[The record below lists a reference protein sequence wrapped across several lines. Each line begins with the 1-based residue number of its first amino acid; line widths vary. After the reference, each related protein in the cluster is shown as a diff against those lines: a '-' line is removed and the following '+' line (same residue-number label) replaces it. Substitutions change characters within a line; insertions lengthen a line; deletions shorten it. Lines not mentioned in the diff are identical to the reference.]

1 MFKNWGITKKL
12 IFGFG
17 IIIFIIVIVF
27 LYTLYSLYV
36 INTDTKDLRERLF
49 KINNVEELRD
59 RILTDVQ
66 LNITKMLLIEDMEKR
81 KKIYSE
87 ILEARETYKKHL
99 DFLKRTTRSNEGKK
113 KLKESELILEA
124 LEQINNKVVQLAL
137 AGRTQEAIYIYE
149 NELVPK
155 LLTMEKT
162 LDDLK
167 GFYFKIA
174 DKKAVS
180 SLEYIKRDIII
191 LISFGIIFMA
201 ISILVVTGIT
211 RSVRNPVE
219 KLRKI
224 LAKVQEGDL
233 AVNIDITSQDE
244 IGVMA
249 KDLADALASMRKL
262 IEDVKQVSMSL
273 AGSSEELSTITKQF
287 NTSIETQV
295 EKTTQIASATEEM
308 SSTVVDIAK
317 NTTEIFEESKKTA
330 NMAREGENYTLKTAN
345 EVKTIEQ
352 VAGKLREVM
361 GTLEERTRAIGAVI
375 EFIKDVAEQTNLLAL
390 NATIEAARAGEHGR
404 SFAVVAGEIRKLA
417 ERTGKSTEEIANT
430 IKEIEKAVGDVK
442 HEVEDITAKVET
454 GVKLS
459 EEAADILKKI
469 ADASER
475 LQEMIQSIASA
486 TEEMSVTAESIAKD
500 VGSVAN
506 AAKDLKVGVE
516 QVVSTT
522 EEVAKMGTDLKEA
535 VEKFKV

>member
-1 MFKNWGITKKL
+1 MFKNWSITKKL
-12 IFGFG
+12 IFSFG
-17 IIIFIIVIVF
+17 IVIFITFVASWG
-27 LYTLYSLYV
+27 TLYIFHIL
-36 INTDTKDLRERLF
+36 NTDIKDLRERTL
-49 KINNVEELRD
+49 KIDNAEELRD
-59 RILTDVQ
+59 KILTDVQ
-66 LNITKMLLIEDMEKR
+66 LNITKMLLTEDVEKR

-87 ILEARETYKKHL
+87 ILNGREVYKRHL
-99 DFLKRTTRSNEGKK
+99 DFLKRTTKSNEGKK
-113 KLKESELILEA
+113 KLKEMEFAIEA
-124 LEQINNKVVQLAL
+124 LEQISNKVIQLAL
-137 AGRTQEAIYIYE
+137 AGKTQEAIYIHE
-149 NELVPK
+149 NELIPK
-155 LLTMEKT
+155 LLTMEKK

-167 GFYFKIA
+167 AFYFKIA
-174 DKKAVS
+174 NKEFIE
-180 SLEYIKRDIII
+180 SLRYIKRQIVI
-191 LISFGIIFMA
+191 LIIYEIVFTA
-201 ISILVVTGIT
+201 TSILAIIT
-211 RSVRNPVE
+211 ITKAVRNPIE

-224 LAKVQEGDL
+224 LARVQEGDL

-244 IGVMA
+244 IGTMA

-262 IEDVKQVSMSL
+262 IEEVKQVSMSL
-273 AGSSEELSTITKQF
+273 AGSSEELSAITKQF

-330 NMAREGENYTLKTAN
+330 NMARDGENYTLKTAN
-345 EVKTIEQ
+345 EVKVIEQ
-352 VAGKLREVM
+352 VADRLREVM
-361 GTLEERTRAIGAVI
+361 KTLEERTKAIGAVI

-430 IKEIEKAVGDVK
+430 IKEIEKAVEDVK

-459 EEAADILKKI
+459 EEAAGLLNKI
-469 ADASER
+469 AEASEK

-500 VGSVAN
+500 GGSVAN
-506 AAKDLKVGVE
+506 AIKDLKAGVE
-516 QVVSTT
+516 QIVSTT

-535 VEKFKV
+535 IEKFKV

>member
-1 MFKNWGITKKL
+1 MFKNWSITKKL
-12 IFGFG
+12 IFGFS
-17 IIIFIIVIVF
+17 IIIFIVAIVS

-36 INTDTKDLRERLF
+36 INTNTKDLREATL
-49 KINNVEELRD
+49 KISNAAQLRNE
-59 RILTDVQ
+59 ILTNIQ
-66 LNITKMLLIEDMEKR
+66 LNMTKMLLTEDMEKR
-81 KKIYSE
+81 RKIYNK
-87 ILEARETYKKHL
+87 ILKAKETYKKHL
-99 DFLKRTTRSNEGKK
+99 NFLKRTIKSNEGKK
-113 KLKESELILEA
+113 ELKEIFYTIKA
-124 LEQINNKVVQLAL
+124 LRQISNKVAQFAL
-137 AGRTQEAIYIYE
+137 AGKTQEAIYIHE
-149 NELVPK
+149 NELIPE
-155 LLTMEKT
+155 LLTVQKK
-162 LDDLK
+162 LDDLMT
-167 GFYFKIA
+167 FYIKKA
-174 DKKAVS
+174 DKEAVK
-180 SLEYIKRDIII
+180 SLEYVKREFII
-191 LISFGIIFMA
+191 LISFGIIFII
-201 ISILVVTGIT
+201 ISILVITGIT

-249 KDLADALASMRKL
+249 KDLADTLSSMRKL
-262 IEDVKQVSMSL
+262 IEEVKQVSMNL
-273 AGSSEELSTITKQF
+273 ANSSEELSAITKQF
-287 NTSIETQV
+287 NTNIETQV

-330 NMAREGENYTLKTAN
+330 NMARDGENYTLKTAN
-345 EVKTIEQ
+345 EVKGIEQ
-352 VAGKLREVM
+352 VADRLREVM
-361 GTLEERTRAIGAVI
+361 GTLEERTKAIGTVT

-430 IKEIEKAVGDVK
+430 IKEIEKAVEDVK
-442 HEVEDITAKVET
+442 HEVEDITAKVGT

-459 EEAADILKKI
+459 EEAANLLNKI
-469 ADASER
+469 VGASEK

-486 TEEMSVTAESIAKD
+486 TEEMNVAAESIAKD

-506 AAKDLKVGVE
+506 AAKDLKVGIE

-535 VEKFKV
+535 IEKFKV

>member
-1 MFKNWGITKKL
+1 MFKNWSITKKL

-17 IIIFIIVIVF
+17 IVIFITFVASWG
-27 LYTLYSLYV
+27 TLYIFRIL
-36 INTDTKDLRERLF
+36 NTDLKDLRERIS
-49 KINNVEELRD
+49 KIDNAEELRD

-66 LNITKMLLIEDMEKR
+66 LNITKMLLTEDVEKR

-87 ILEARETYKKHL
+87 ILDAREIYKKHL

-113 KLKESELILEA
+113 KLKEMEFAIET
-124 LEQINNKVVQLAL
+124 LEQINNKVIQLAL
-137 AGRTQEAIYIYE
+137 AGKTQEAIYIHE
-149 NELVPK
+149 NEVIPK
-155 LLTMEKT
+155 LLTMEKN
-162 LDDLK
+162 LDNLK
-167 GFYFKIA
+167 AFYFKIA
-174 DKKAVS
+174 DKEFIE
-180 SLEYIKRDIII
+180 SLRYIKRQIVILLIYEIIFTATSILAIII
-191 LISFGIIFMA
+191 
-201 ISILVVTGIT
+201 VTKA
-211 RSVRNPVE
+211 VRNPIE

-224 LAKVQEGDL
+224 LARVQEGDL

-244 IGVMA
+244 IGIMA

-262 IEDVKQVSMSL
+262 IEEVKQVSISL
-273 AGSSEELSTITKQF
+273 AGSSEELSAITKQF

-295 EKTTQIASATEEM
+295 EKITQIASATEEM

-317 NTTEIFEESKKTA
+317 NTTEISEESKKTA
-330 NMAREGENYTLKTAN
+330 NMARDGENYTLKTAN
-345 EVKTIEQ
+345 EVKVIEQ
-352 VAGKLREVM
+352 VADRLREVM
-361 GTLEERTRAIGAVI
+361 KTLEERTKAIGTVI

-430 IKEIEKAVGDVK
+430 IKEIEKAVEDVK

-459 EEAADILKKI
+459 EEAAGLLNKI
-469 ADASER
+469 AEASEK

-506 AAKDLKVGVE
+506 AAKDLKAGVE
-516 QVVSTT
+516 QIVSTT

-535 VEKFKV
+535 IEKFKV

>member
-1 MFKNWGITKKL
+1 MFKNWSITKKL

-17 IIIFIIVIVF
+17 IIIFIIVIVL
-27 LYTLYSLYV
+27 LYTSYSLYV
-36 INTDTKDLRERLF
+36 INTNTKDLRERTL
-49 KINNVEELRD
+49 KINNAAELRNE
-59 RILTDVQ
+59 ILTNIQ
-66 LNITKMLLIEDMEKR
+66 LNITKMLLTKDMEKR
-81 KKIYSE
+81 REIYNKI
-87 ILEARETYKKHL
+87 LKARETYKKHL

-113 KLKESELILEA
+113 KLKEMEFAIEA
-124 LEQINNKVVQLAL
+124 LKQIDNKVIQFAL
-137 AGRTQEAIYIYE
+137 AGKTQEAIYIHE
-149 NELVPK
+149 NEVIPK
-155 LLTMEKT
+155 LLTMEKK
-162 LDDLK
+162 LDDLMT
-167 GFYFKIA
+167 FYIKTA
-174 DKKAVS
+174 DVKAVK
-180 SLEYIKRDIII
+180 SLEYIEREFII
-191 LISFGIIFMA
+191 LISFGIGFIV
-201 ISILVVTGIT
+201 ISILIVTGIT
-211 RSVRNPVE
+211 RSIRNPVE

-244 IGVMA
+244 IGVMV

-330 NMAREGENYTLKTAN
+330 NMARDGENYTLKTAN
-345 EVKTIEQ
+345 EVKVIDQ
-352 VAGKLREVM
+352 VAGRLREVM
-361 GTLEERTRAIGAVI
+361 ETLEERTKAIETVI

-430 IKEIEKAVGDVK
+430 IKEIEKAVEDVK

-459 EEAADILKKI
+459 EEAAGLLNKI
-469 ADASER
+469 AEASEK

>member
-1 MFKNWGITKKL
+1 MFKNWSITKKL

-17 IIIFIIVIVF
+17 IIIFVIAIVF

-36 INTDTKDLRERLF
+36 INTNTKDLRERTL
-49 KINNVEELRD
+49 KIKNAAELRNE
-59 RILTDVQ
+59 ILTDIQ
-66 LNITKMLLIEDMEKR
+66 LNITKMLLTKDIEKR
-81 KKIYSE
+81 REIYNKI
-87 ILEARETYKKHL
+87 LKARETYKKHL
-99 DFLKRTTRSNEGKK
+99 DFLKTTTKSNEGKK
-113 KLKESELILEA
+113 KLKEMEFAIEA
-124 LEQINNKVVQLAL
+124 LKQIDNKVIQFAL
-137 AGRTQEAIYIYE
+137 AGKTQEAIYIHE
-149 NELVPK
+149 NEVIPK
-155 LLTMEKT
+155 LLTMEKK
-162 LDDLK
+162 LNDLMA
-167 GFYFKIA
+167 FYTKTA
-174 DKKAVS
+174 DKEAVR
-180 SLEYIKRDIII
+180 SLEYIKRDFII

-233 AVNIDITSQDE
+233 AVNIDITSEDE

-249 KDLADALASMRKL
+249 KDLADTLTSMREL
-262 IEDVKQVSMSL
+262 IKDVKQVSMSL

-330 NMAREGENYTLKTAN
+330 NMAKDGENYTLKTAN
-345 EVKTIEQ
+345 EVKVVDQ
-352 VAGKLREVM
+352 VAGRLREVM
-361 GTLEERTRAIGAVI
+361 ETLEERTKAIETVI

-430 IKEIEKAVGDVK
+430 IKEIEKAVEDVK

-459 EEAADILKKI
+459 EEAAGLLNKI
-469 ADASER
+469 AEASEK
-475 LQEMIQSIASA
+475 LQEMIQNIASA

-506 AAKDLKVGVE
+506 AAKDLKAGVE
-516 QVVSTT
+516 QIVSTT

>member
-1 MFKNWGITKKL
+1 MFKNWSITKKL

-17 IIIFIIVIVF
+17 IIIFIVAVIF
-27 LYTLYSLYV
+27 FHTLYSLYV
-36 INTDTKDLRERLF
+36 ISINTKDLRERTL
-49 KINNVEELRD
+49 KINKVAELRNE
-59 RILTDVQ
+59 ILTNIQ
-66 LNITKMLLIEDMEKR
+66 LNLTKMLLTEDMEKR
-81 KKIYSE
+81 KKIYSK
-87 ILEARETYKKHL
+87 ILNAREAYKKHL
-99 DFLKRTTRSNEGKK
+99 NFLKRTTRSNEGKK
-113 KLKESELILEA
+113 ELKEIFYTIEA
-124 LEQINNKVVQLAL
+124 LGEISNKVAQLTL
-137 AGRTQEAIYIYE
+137 AEKTQEAIYIHE
-149 NELVPK
+149 NELIPE
-155 LLTMEKT
+155 LLTMQKKLNDLMTFYIKT
-162 LDDLK
+162 
-167 GFYFKIA
+167 A
-174 DKKAVS
+174 DVKAVK
-180 SLEYIKRDIII
+180 SLEYIKREFII
-191 LISFGIIFMA
+191 LISFVIIFVV
-201 ISILVVTGIT
+201 ISLLVVTGIT

-224 LAKVQEGDL
+224 LTKIHEGDL
-233 AVNIDITSQDE
+233 AVNIDITSEDE

-249 KDLADALASMRKL
+249 KDLADALTSMRKL

-273 AGSSEELSTITKQF
+273 AGSSEELSAITKQF

-330 NMAREGENYTLKTAN
+330 NMARDGENYTLKTAN
-345 EVKTIEQ
+345 EVKVIEQ
-352 VAGKLREVM
+352 VADRLREVM
-361 GTLEERTRAIGAVI
+361 GTLEERTRAIGVVI

-390 NATIEAARAGEHGR
+390 NATIEAARAGEHGK

-430 IKEIEKAVGDVK
+430 IKEIEKAVEDVR
-442 HEVEDITAKVET
+442 HEVEDISAKVET

-459 EEAADILKKI
+459 EEAADLLNKI
-469 ADASER
+469 AEASEK

-486 TEEMSVTAESIAKD
+486 TEEMSITAESIAKD

-522 EEVAKMGTDLKEA
+522 EEVAKMGIDLKEA

>member
-1 MFKNWGITKKL
+1 MFKNWSITKKL

-17 IIIFIIVIVF
+17 IIIFIIVIVL
-27 LYTLYSLYV
+27 LYTSYSLYV
-36 INTDTKDLRERLF
+36 INTNTKDLRERTL
-49 KINNVEELRD
+49 KINNAAELRNE
-59 RILTDVQ
+59 ILTNIQ
-66 LNITKMLLIEDMEKR
+66 LNITKMLLTKDMEKR
-81 KKIYSE
+81 REIYNKI
-87 ILEARETYKKHL
+87 LKARETYKKHL

-113 KLKESELILEA
+113 KLKEMEFAIEA
-124 LEQINNKVVQLAL
+124 LKQIDNKVIQFAL
-137 AGRTQEAIYIYE
+137 AGKTQEAIYIHE
-149 NELVPK
+149 NEVIPK
-155 LLTMEKT
+155 LLTMEKK
-162 LDDLK
+162 LDDLMT
-167 GFYFKIA
+167 FYIKTA
-174 DKKAVS
+174 DVKAVK
-180 SLEYIKRDIII
+180 SLEYIEREFII
-191 LISFGIIFMA
+191 LISFGIGFIV
-201 ISILVVTGIT
+201 ISILIVTGIT
-211 RSVRNPVE
+211 RSIRNPVE

-244 IGVMA
+244 IGVMV

-330 NMAREGENYTLKTAN
+330 NMARDGENYTLKTAN
-345 EVKTIEQ
+345 EVKVIEQ
-352 VAGKLREVM
+352 VADRLREVM
-361 GTLEERTRAIGAVI
+361 ETLEERTKAIETVI

-430 IKEIEKAVGDVK
+430 IKEIEKAVEDVK

-459 EEAADILKKI
+459 EEAAGLLNKI
-469 ADASER
+469 AEASEK

>member
-1 MFKNWGITKKL
+1 MFKNWSITKKL

-17 IIIFIIVIVF
+17 IIIFIIVIVL
-27 LYTLYSLYV
+27 LYTSYSLYV
-36 INTDTKDLRERLF
+36 INTNTKDLRERTL
-49 KINNVEELRD
+49 KINNAAELRNE
-59 RILTDVQ
+59 ILTNIQ
-66 LNITKMLLIEDMEKR
+66 LNITKMLLTKDMEKR
-81 KKIYSE
+81 REIYNKI
-87 ILEARETYKKHL
+87 LKARETYKKHL

-113 KLKESELILEA
+113 KLKEMEFAIEA
-124 LEQINNKVVQLAL
+124 LKQIDNKVIQFAL
-137 AGRTQEAIYIYE
+137 AGKTQEAIYIHE
-149 NELVPK
+149 NEVIPK
-155 LLTMEKT
+155 LLTMEKK
-162 LDDLK
+162 LDGLMT
-167 GFYFKIA
+167 FYIKTA
-174 DKKAVS
+174 DVKAVK
-180 SLEYIKRDIII
+180 SLEYIEREFII
-191 LISFGIIFMA
+191 LISFGIGFIV
-201 ISILVVTGIT
+201 ISILIVTGIT
-211 RSVRNPVE
+211 RSIRNPVE

-244 IGVMA
+244 IGVMV

-330 NMAREGENYTLKTAN
+330 NMARDGENYTLKTAN
-345 EVKTIEQ
+345 EVKVIDQ
-352 VAGKLREVM
+352 VAGRLREVM
-361 GTLEERTRAIGAVI
+361 ETLEERTKAIETVI

>member
-1 MFKNWGITKKL
+1 MFKNWSITKKL

-17 IIIFIIVIVF
+17 IIIFVIVIVF

-174 DKKAVS
+174 DKEVVS
-180 SLEYIKRDIII
+180 SLEYIKRDFII

-201 ISILVVTGIT
+201 ISILIVTGIT
-211 RSVRNPVE
+211 RSIRNPVE

-244 IGVMA
+244 IGVMV

-317 NTTEIFEESKKTA
+317 NATEISEESKKTV

-430 IKEIEKAVGDVK
+430 IKEIEKAVEDVK

-535 VEKFKV
+535 VGKFKV

>member
-12 IFGFG
+12 IFGFS
-17 IIIFIIVIVF
+17 IIIFIVAIVS

-36 INTDTKDLRERLF
+36 INTNTKDLREATL
-49 KINNVEELRD
+49 KISNAAQLRNE
-59 RILTDVQ
+59 ILTNIQ
-66 LNITKMLLIEDMEKR
+66 LNMTKMLLTEDMEKR
-81 KKIYSE
+81 RKIYNK
-87 ILEARETYKKHL
+87 ILKAKETYKKHL
-99 DFLKRTTRSNEGKK
+99 NFLKRTIKSNEGKK
-113 KLKESELILEA
+113 ELKEIFYTIKA
-124 LEQINNKVVQLAL
+124 LRQISNKVAQFAL
-137 AGRTQEAIYIYE
+137 AGKTQEAIYIHE
-149 NELVPK
+149 NELIPE
-155 LLTMEKT
+155 LLTVQKK
-162 LDDLK
+162 LDDLMT
-167 GFYFKIA
+167 FYIKKA
-174 DKKAVS
+174 DKEAVK
-180 SLEYIKRDIII
+180 SLEYVKREFII
-191 LISFGIIFMA
+191 LISFGIIFII
-201 ISILVVTGIT
+201 ISILVITGIT

-249 KDLADALASMRKL
+249 KDLADTLSSMRKL
-262 IEDVKQVSMSL
+262 IEEVKQVSMNL
-273 AGSSEELSTITKQF
+273 ADSSEELSAITKQF

-330 NMAREGENYTLKTAN
+330 NMARDGENYTLKTAN
-345 EVKTIEQ
+345 EVKGIEQ
-352 VAGKLREVM
+352 VADRLREVM
-361 GTLEERTRAIGAVI
+361 GTLEERTKAIGTVT

-430 IKEIEKAVGDVK
+430 IKEIEKAVEDVK
-442 HEVEDITAKVET
+442 HEVEDITAKVGT

-459 EEAADILKKI
+459 EEAANLLNKI
-469 ADASER
+469 AEASEK

-486 TEEMSVTAESIAKD
+486 TEEMSVAAESIAKD

-506 AAKDLKVGVE
+506 AAKDLKVGIE

-535 VEKFKV
+535 IEKFKV